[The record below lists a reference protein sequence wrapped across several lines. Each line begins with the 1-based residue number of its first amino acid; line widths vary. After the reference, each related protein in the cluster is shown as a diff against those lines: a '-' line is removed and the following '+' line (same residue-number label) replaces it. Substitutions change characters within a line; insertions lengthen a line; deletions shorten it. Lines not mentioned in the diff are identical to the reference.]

1 MKAIMRI
8 GALAALAAAAAAA
21 LAGPAIAAELTD
33 DGLEPIKVRNIDKA
47 YKRPGA
53 SLAGYDRILL
63 RPVTV
68 AFSKHWDPR
77 DYGGTFGLSAADVEK
92 LRTDLAKLADET
104 FRRVLTRGGYAVVDK
119 ADAGVLEVQPHIVDL
134 YINAPDVPGAEVRR
148 SYVLSVGEMRL
159 NATLQDAVT
168 GTVLYRTSDRKRGP
182 ESGRLEWA
190 NSVWNAAEAERM
202 LSGWARQFKDALD
215 AAHQR

>member
-1 MKAIMRI
+1 MNPTIRA
-8 GALAALAAAAAAA
+8 GALAALLAAVA
-21 LAGPAIAAELTD
+21 LAGVATGAELTD
-33 DGLEPIKVRNIDKA
+33 DGLEPVKVRNIDKA

-68 AFSKHWDPR
+68 AFSKNWDPR
-77 DYGGTFGLSAADVEK
+77 DYGGTFGLKPSEVDK

-148 SYVLSVGEMRL
+148 SYVVSVGEMRL
-159 NATLQDAVT
+159 NATLSDAVT
-168 GTVLYRTSDRKRGP
+168 GTLLYRTSDRKRGP
-182 ESGRLEWA
+182 ETGRLEWA
-190 NSVWNAAEAERM
+190 SSVWNAAEAERM
-202 LSGWARQFKDALD
+202 LSGWATQLKNALD
-215 AAHQR
+215 AAHQP

>member
-1 MKAIMRI
+1 MRAMIRI
-8 GALAALAAAAAAA
+8 GALAALAAAAT
-21 LAGPAIAAELTD
+21 LAGPAVGAELTD

-77 DYGGTFGLSAADVEK
+77 DYGGTFGLSAAEVEK
-92 LRTDLAKLADET
+92 QRTDLAKLADET

-119 ADAGVLEVQPHIVDL
+119 PDAGVLEVQPHIVDL

-202 LSGWARQFKDALD
+202 LSGWARQLKDALD
-215 AAHQR
+215 TAHQR